1 MGLRTLDRMQPKL
14 LLPLALLLLL
24 ALGAGLWSVLGGEPP
39 EELTGLEVGVRSGA
53 LEETT
58 ALPEQAR
65 EELAAPVRIDYS
77 LETTVVHPLKL
88 TFELVGAT
96 GKLDADDVPP
106 LGYAASARLRGSIHG
121 ANGRPVRGAYAEFV
135 AGPNVG
141 RVLETDDDG
150 RFGANDLYAGLSIV
164 ALRAA
169 GTVGAEREVLLREKR
184 DAELNVGFGRPAS
197 LSGVVRDERNAALP
211 LAKVVVDG
219 QQTMSDELG
228 RFELRNVASGK
239 VPVYVSKPGY
249 ASHREMLYVTAGTRM
264 EPGKLRYNLRKGA
277 TVKIVVPERLGLG
290 RPGKLFLSGT
300 LDGTA
305 SRNYPWHHVSPRDVF
320 AGESIEI
327 EDLPQGTARF
337 HLFMPGAKAEPSAQ
351 NVALFS
357 GQTKTVTFH
366 LEPAAALV
374 GRVTRDGKP
383 VEGALVQ
390 LEAPDVT
397 GAGSKLLGGR
407 LGRAQFEAEVLS
419 QVPPALQTSVTK
431 SGGRFEFSAAED
443 LSEVRYITAKSRDG
457 KAWAGRVVRSGE
469 RDVELE
475 LQEAVGGEG
484 AFVIETSERFQAI
497 KVDYIV
503 DGKPYTRVL
512 PAGQRLEIEGLAEG
526 TWRVKARWSTE
537 RILDDVTLTLK
548 GTEELFVPLPKGAID
563 GQSKRL
569 RDAMQ

>member
-1 MGLRTLDRMQPKL
+1 MQSKL
-14 LLPLALLLLL
+14 LLPLALLLAL
-24 ALGAGLWSVLGGEPP
+24 ALGAGLWSVLGSEPP
-39 EELTGLEVGVRSGA
+39 AEMAGLEVGDRA
-53 LEETT
+53 AAAAPPAM
-58 ALPEQAR
+58 ALPGADR
-65 EELAAPVRIDYS
+65 TELSEPVRIDYS

-106 LGYAASARLRGSIHG
+106 LGYAASSRLRGSIHG
-121 ANGRPVRGAYAEFV
+121 ADGRPVRGAYAEFV

-169 GTVGAEREVLLREKR
+169 GTVGAEREVLLREKS

-197 LSGVVRDERNAALP
+197 LSGIVRDERNTALA

-219 QQTMSDELG
+219 QETMTDELG
-228 RFELRNVASGK
+228 NFELRNVASGK
-239 VPVYVSKPGY
+239 VPVYISKPGY
-249 ASHREMLYVTAGTRM
+249 ASHGEMLYVTAGTRM
-264 EPGKLRYNLRKGA
+264 EPGKLRYNLRRGA

-290 RPGKLFLSGT
+290 RPGKLFLSGA
-300 LDGTA
+300 LDGSSA
-305 SRNYPWHHVSPRDVF
+305 RNYYPWHQVSPREVM
-320 AGESIEI
+320 AGETLEI
-327 EDLPQGTARF
+327 EDLPQGMVRF

-351 NVALFS
+351 KIALFAS
-357 GQTKTVTFH
+357 QSKTITFH

-374 GRVTRDGKP
+374 GRVTQDGEP

-397 GAGSKLLGGR
+397 GAGSKVLGGR

-419 QVPPALQTSVTK
+419 QIPPSLQAAVTR
-431 SGGRFEFSAAED
+431 SNGRFEFSAAED

-457 KAWAGRVVRSGE
+457 KSWAGRVVRAGE
-469 RDVELE
+469 REIELALKE
-475 LQEAVGGEG
+475 VTGGEG
-484 AFVIETSERFQAI
+484 SFVIETSERFQALP
-497 KVDYIV
+497 VSYVV

-512 PAGQRLEIEGLAEG
+512 PAGERLEIEGLAEG

-537 RILDDVTLTLK
+537 MILDDVTVTVK
-548 GTEELFVPLPKGAID
+548 GTEELFVPLPQGAID